1 LVEEGRRVDEERE
14 RCGVERSGVIRER
27 EKDREASRDVNRK
40 GRKGIR
46 LYKGNRETVVLLAR
60 KGVVW
65 N

>member
-1 LVEEGRRVDEERE
+1 MKRDERVDEKRE
-14 RCGVERSGVIRER
+14 RFGVERSGVIRER
-27 EKDREASRDVNRK
+27 EKDREASRYVNRK

-46 LYKGNRETVVLLAR
+46 LYKGNQEKVVLLAR